1 MHESKRKGKVEEDMK
16 FSGQVIQR
24 SGLVKILEVSKTEK
38 TFKWVTSERRS
49 EERWE
54 LKAKYLREKYSI
66 E

>member
-1 MHESKRKGKVEEDMK
+1 MK

>member
-1 MHESKRKGKVEEDMK
+1 MSK
-16 FSGQVIQR
+16 
-24 SGLVKILEVSKTEK
+24 LEVSQTEK
-38 TFKWVTSERRS
+38 MFKRLTSERRS